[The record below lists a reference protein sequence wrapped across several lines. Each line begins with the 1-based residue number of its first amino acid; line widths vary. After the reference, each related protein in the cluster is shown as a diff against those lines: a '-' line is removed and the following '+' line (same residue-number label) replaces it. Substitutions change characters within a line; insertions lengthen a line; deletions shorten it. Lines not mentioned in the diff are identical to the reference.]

1 MDKRETVARVKPLE
15 WTKSGEKHYSLDYG
29 YLLSRG
35 LQGWSIYYLGNPV
48 ATVKQD
54 LEYAKAAAQ
63 ADYEARILAAIE
75 PAPVSVREAARVL
88 LDAARIEP
96 VHDAIQRSVRPA
108 AFCAAL
114 RAIAEGKEM

>member
-1 MDKRETVARVKPLE
+1 MSDDLVKLLAE
-15 WTKSGEKHYSLDYG
+15 MERKALRKTEFAAMLAVHCNGGDWNTDYTEDQ
-29 YLLSRG
+29 R
-35 LQGWSIYYLGNPV
+35 SIWRNRAERLRKDPS
-48 ATVKQD
+48 
-54 LEYAKAAAQ
+54 
-63 ADYEARILAAIE
+63 AIE

-114 RAIAEGKEM
+114 RAIAEGKDDD